1 MCEEA
6 HGPSQRI
13 QHKTQH
19 GLQEGEVGGSA
30 KGNRPQGHGAT
41 WYRSARGGEG
51 REAMAAQALRA
62 IGLRQ
67 RLRWGEGAGWSA
79 PHEPSGQ

>member
-1 MCEEA
+1 MGEEA

-19 GLQEGEVGGSA
+19 GLQEGEAEGSA
-30 KGNRPQGHGAT
+30 KGTRPQGHGAT
-41 WYRSARGGEG
+41 WCRPAGAEKDVKPRLPRPSGAETEVGEG
-51 REAMAAQALRA
+51 
-62 IGLRQ
+62 
-67 RLRWGEGAGWSA
+67 EGWPA